1 MKNRKLNCRGFL
13 SDKALA
19 WGENHVA
26 RAPRTRQPGGGMRSR
41 GASRMGRLSSR
52 SGAPLLPKH
61 WSARMDAEALSRMRD
76 ELEVMRVLDEIG
88 ISWGF

>member
-1 MKNRKLNCRGFL
+1 MKNRRLNCRGFL
-13 SDKALA
+13 SEKALA
-19 WGENHVA
+19 WGESHVSRAA
-26 RAPRTRQPGGGMRSR
+26 RMRRPGGEIRFRGDSR
-41 GASRMGRLSSR
+41 TGQLSSR